1 MKRNQEVVI
10 YLENTEIFGKVSAIG
25 RDFVMITNLNK
36 RIWLPFHAIQSAN
49 LPTGIPSFSNS
60 HQYFIYDNDLR
71 RKLLQHFGETV
82 AKRDVLIQQFY
93 EESLVTNLT
102 SWRKTWVKIQINQEI
117 VFGKIQSVTEQKL
130 VLLLLNEKIELDLIK
145 ITMIESIRFF
155 NLLSLLGKKRFGL
168 F

>member
-10 YLENTEIFGKVSAIG
+10 YLGNTVIFGKVSAIG

-36 RIWLPFHAIQSAN
+36 RIWVPFHAIQSAN

-71 RKLLQHFGETV
+71 QKLLQHFGETV
-82 AKRDVLIQQFY
+82 AKRDVLIQQFF
-93 EESLVTNLT
+93 EESLVTNLI
-102 SWRKTWVKIQINQEI
+102 SWRKTWVKIQTDQEL
-117 VFGKIQSVTEQKL
+117 VFGKIQSVTQQKL
-130 VLLLLNEKIELDLIK
+130 VLLLLNEKVELDLTN

-168 F
+168 L

>member
-10 YLENTEIFGKVSAIG
+10 YLGNTVIFGKVSAIG

-36 RIWLPFHAIQSAN
+36 RIWVPFHAIQSAN

-71 RKLLQHFGETV
+71 QKLLQHFGETV
-82 AKRDVLIQQFY
+82 AKRDVLIQQFF

-102 SWRKTWVKIQINQEI
+102 SWCKTWVKIHSDQEV
-117 VFGKIQSVTEQKL
+117 VFGKIQSVTQQKL
-130 VLLLLNEKIELDLIK
+130 VLLLLNEKVELDLTN

-168 F
+168 L

>member
-10 YLENTEIFGKVSAIG
+10 YLENTEVFGKVSAIG

-71 RKLLQHFGETV
+71 RKLLHHFGETV

-93 EESLVTNLT
+93 EESLVTNLI
-102 SWRKTWVKIQINQEI
+102 SWRKTWVKIQTDQEL
-117 VFGKIQSVTEQKL
+117 VFGKIQSVTQQKL
-130 VLLLLNEKIELDLIK
+130 VLLLLNEKIELDLTK
-145 ITMIESIRFF
+145 ITMIQSIRLF